1 MTFSIIIPAFNA
13 EKYIQQTVDSILNQ
27 TNGDFEILIADDGSK
42 DGTRMIIDK
51 MTDTRIK
58 RYHNIQNLGYLKTCN
73 KLMTLAKGDFIVFQ
87 DADDLSL
94 PTRLEEQYRFITENG
109 LDACGTWVD
118 RIDEHDNFL
127 ETLKFDKDILSSL
140 KKRKFDFVENS
151 FMVKKSVVNKIGYY
165 HPYFDR
171 IGFEDFYWTARIAFN
186 YKVENLQKSLYLFR
200 DNPVS
205 VTTTFS
211 NYTKEFSF
219 RSVMFLLDQKL
230 DGFADFLEQ
239 KKEKKLKEE
248 VIKIM
253 LSSRLNK
260 KEMNSK
266 EEVRRL
272 TFDLLKNNPLSL
284 LNWKIALKP
293 FFK

>member
-1 MTFSIIIPAFNA
+1 MTFSIIIPAYNA
-13 EKYIQQTVDSILNQ
+13 ENYIQQSVNAILNQ
-27 TNGDFEILIADDGSK
+27 TRGDFEILIADDGSRDDTK
-42 DGTRMIIDK
+42 KIIDE
-51 MTDTRIK
+51 MSDIRIK
-58 RYHNIQNLGYLKTCN
+58 KHHNDENQGYLKTCN
-73 KLMTLAKGDFIVFQ
+73 KLMALAKGDFIVFQ

-94 PTRLEEQYRFITENG
+94 PTRLEEQYLFIAEND

-118 RIDEHDNFL
+118 RIDEKDNFL
-127 ETLKFDKDILSSL
+127 ETLKFDRDILSSL

-219 RSVMFLLDQKL
+219 RSVLFLLDQKL
-230 DGFADFLEQ
+230 DGLADFLEQ

-253 LSSRLNK
+253 LSSRLNN